1 MHFHVQI
8 MNAYICLMNSQK
20 NLLQRTDGSI
30 ILENTFTSEILKID
44 GINKEQLIDEFYL
57 KMDNSNNRVM
67 EKRVS
72 SYLETD
78 MVC

>member
-1 MHFHVQI
+1 
-8 MNAYICLMNSQK
+8 MNSQK